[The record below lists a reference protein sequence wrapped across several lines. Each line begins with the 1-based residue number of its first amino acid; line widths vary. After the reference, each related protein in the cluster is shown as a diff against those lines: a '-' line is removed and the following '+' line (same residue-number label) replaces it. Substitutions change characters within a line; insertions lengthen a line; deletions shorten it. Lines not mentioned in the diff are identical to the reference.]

1 MTVDDFL
8 KPFTLRIWVKAPCD
22 VLHKA
27 WANSSELERWFVHRA
42 QYFGAKGEP
51 VPNAV
56 KGGTYRWEWIEGTND
71 EAKVI
76 DAEETKIRFGWYSNR
91 GWVEVRLEPHGDETL
106 VELSQGMDEGTEDE
120 RLSPQ
125 VDCKLGWTFF
135 LANLKSVYEGGI
147 DLRETDPTRVPV
159 LNY

>member
-1 MTVDDFL
+1 M
-8 KPFTLRIWVKAPCD
+8 
-22 VLHKA
+22 
-27 WANSSELERWFVHRA
+27 
-42 QYFGAKGEP
+42 
-51 VPNAV
+51 
-56 KGGTYRWEWIEGTND
+56 
-71 EAKVI
+71 I